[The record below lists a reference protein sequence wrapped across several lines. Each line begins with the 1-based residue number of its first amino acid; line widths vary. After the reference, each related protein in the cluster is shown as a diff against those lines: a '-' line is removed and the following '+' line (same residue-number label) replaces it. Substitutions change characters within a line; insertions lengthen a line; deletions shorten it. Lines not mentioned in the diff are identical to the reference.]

1 MSKSEKTRKIIAL
14 SAGAAVGLSATA
26 IVLQQAPNASSE
38 RVKLV
43 QSALRDG
50 AASVN
55 LDKSARVQI
64 AEKSKPPRNSDP

>member
-26 IVLQQAPNASSE
+26 IVLLQGPDSSAE
-38 RVKLV
+38 RLKSI

-50 AASVN
+50 ATTGKVTP
-55 LDKSARVQI
+55 DKSTWIRL
-64 AEKSKPPRNSDP
+64 AEPKRNSD